1 MDAKQAKKNLA
12 ALDRIRAQVVAL
24 RDVEEGVAMK
34 GDLDDL
40 LLPLDQLRKA
50 MIQRGDVLAIT
61 HIRGPEA

>member
-12 ALDRIRAQVVAL
+12 ALDRIRELVVTL

-40 LLPLDQLRKA
+40 LLPIDRLRRA
-50 MIQRGDVLAIT
+50 MIMRGDVLRDRHQEGT
-61 HIRGPEA
+61 S